1 MSDENRGQARLF
13 DALTTKGTA
22 FTAEERHSLG
32 LLGLL
37 PTVVK
42 TLAEQVDHCWHEFST
57 RRDDLDK
64 HIYLRAL
71 QDRNETLFYRVL
83 REHIPETLPIVYT
96 PTVGEACQRFSEIYR
111 RPRGLFVSYADR
123 DCLDEVIRNRP
134 HRDVDVIVVTDGQR
148 ILGLGDQGIG
158 GMGIPI
164 GKLSLYTL
172 IGGIDPAR
180 TLPIVLDVG
189 TDNVELLDDP
199 QYLGWRHRR
208 IDDDDYYAFIDKF
221 VAAVHE
227 QLPDVLLQWEDFAT
241 VHAQPILT
249 SYRDKLLT
257 FNDDIQGTAAVALG
271 ALHGA
276 AKVAGRPLSQQQ
288 VVMLGAGSA
297 GIGVLEMVRQEMVT
311 EGLTEQAALERIWV
325 VDVMGLL
332 TDDRT
337 DLTVAQ
343 RKFAQPAGRVADWG
357 LPGAAQLADVV
368 HHVDVGV
375 LLGLSTAAGAFTEDI
390 VREMAGKTD
399 RPIIFPLSNPT
410 SRSEAHPAELDHW
423 TDGRALIATG
433 SPFAPRASQRRRT
446 TDRPMQQRLHLP
458 RDGAGRDRRASDP
471 GDRRDDAGRGGDA
484 GRRVAR
490 PLRPGPTAASRLARR
505 ARRGDA
511 HRPRRR
517 RPSRRG
523 RRRPQTQRRRTHPT
537 DYAGALGP
545 GIPGALNLPS
555 TRDRLVHLPVR
566 AQRDH
571 LAVVVGLVGEHTL
584 GGGLVVARRDQDVPD
599 VGFLVAAL
607 VGVAEDE
614 LDFGRGRDGL
624 VPEGRDRVAAPVAL
638 ALGVQRR
645 RPDGVFDD
653 GVVGEHRKPRFFV
666 PGDDRLAR
674 APAGLVGWV
683 LSHRRHSPASGRCLL
698 IATLC
703 IVVGAVTRFPS
714 RACRS

>member
-1 MSDENRGQARLF
+1 MSDETRGQARLF

-22 FTAEERHSLG
+22 FTVDERRRFG

-37 PTVVK
+37 PPAVK
-42 TLAEQVDHCWHEFST
+42 TLDQQVEHSWHEFST
-57 RRDDLDK
+57 RRDDLDQ

-71 QDRNETLFYRVL
+71 QDRNETLFYRLL
-83 REHIPETLPIVYT
+83 RDHIPETLPIVYT
-96 PTVGEACQRFSEIYR
+96 PTVGEACQRFSGIYR

-123 DCLDEVIRNRP
+123 DYLDEVLRNRP

-189 TDNVELLDDP
+189 TDNAELLDDP

-221 VAAVHE
+221 VATVHE

-241 VHAQPILT
+241 VHALPILAR
-249 SYRDKLLT
+249 YRDKLLT

-297 GIGVLEMVRQEMVT
+297 GIGVLDMVRQDMVT
-311 EGLTEQAALERIWV
+311 EGLSEQAALERIWV
-325 VDVMGLL
+325 VDVVGLL

-337 DLTVAQ
+337 DLSPAQ
-343 RKFAQPAGRVADWG
+343 RKFAQPAQRVADWG
-357 LPGAAQLADVV
+357 ISGPAELADVV

-390 VREMAGKTD
+390 VRELAGKTE

-410 SRSEAHPAELDHW
+410 SRAEARPAELDRW

-433 SPFAPRASQRRRT
+433 SPFAPLQRNGVE
-446 TDRPMQQRLHLP
+446 RPIAQCNNVYIFPAMGL
-458 RDGAGRDRRASDP
+458 A
-471 GDRRDDAGRGGDA
+471 
-484 GRRVAR
+484 V
-490 PLRPGPTAASRLARR
+490 TAAQATRV
-505 ARRGDA
+505 
-511 HRPRRR
+511 
-517 RPSRRG
+517 
-523 RRRPQTQRRRTHPT
+523 T
-537 DYAGALGP
+537 D
-545 GIPGALNLPS
+545 
-555 TRDRLVHLPVR
+555 
-566 AQRDH
+566 
-571 LAVVVGLVGEHTL
+571 EMM
-584 GGGLVVARRDQDVPD
+584 
-599 VGFLVAAL
+599 
-607 VGVAEDE
+607 
-614 LDFGRGRDGL
+614 
-624 VPEGRDRVAAPVAL
+624 RVAAATLGDASPAL
-638 ALGVQRR
+638 ADQDQPLLPAWDDLPDVAVHIAHAVAAQAVA
-645 RPDGVFDD
+645 DGV
-653 GVVGEHRKPRFFV
+653 
-666 PGDDRLAR
+666 
-674 APAGLVGWV
+674 APKRSSEELTQRIAQVRWTPDY
-683 LSHRRHSPASGRCLL
+683 PATP
-698 IATLC
+698 A
-703 IVVGAVTRFPS
+703 
-714 RACRS
+714 

>member
-1 MSDENRGQARLF
+1 MPQEKRGQARLF

-22 FTAEERHSLG
+22 FTEDERRRFN

-37 PTVVK
+37 PTAVK
-42 TLAEQVDHCWHEFST
+42 TLDEQAEHCWHEFCT

-83 REHIPETLPIVYT
+83 LDHLLETMPIVYT

-111 RPRGLFVSYADR
+111 RPRGLFVSYPER
-123 DCLDEVIRNRP
+123 HRLDEVLSNRP
-134 HRDVDVIVVTDGQR
+134 HREVDVIVVTDGQR

-172 IGGIDPAR
+172 IGGIEPAR

-208 IDDDDYYAFIDKF
+208 IGDDEYYAFVDQF
-221 VAAVHE
+221 VTAVRE

-241 VHAQPILT
+241 AHALPILAR
-249 SYRDKLLT
+249 YRDQLLT

-297 GIGVLEMVRQEMVT
+297 GIGVLDMIRREMVT
-311 EGLTEQAALERIWV
+311 EGLSEQAARERIWV
-325 VDVMGLL
+325 VDVSGLL

-337 DLTVAQ
+337 DLSGAQ
-343 RKFAQPAGRVADWG
+343 RAFAQPAGRVACWG
-357 LPGAAQLADVV
+357 LSGPAQLADVV

-390 VREMAGKTD
+390 VRELASKTE

-410 SRSEAHPAELDHW
+410 SRAEAHPAELDHW

-433 SPFAPRASQRRRT
+433 SPFAPLR
-446 TDRPMQQRLHLP
+446 
-458 RDGAGRDRRASDP
+458 RDGAQRL
-471 GDRRDDAGRGGDA
+471 
-484 GRRVAR
+484 VAQCNNVYIF
-490 PLRPGPTAASRLARR
+490 PAIGLAVTAAQA
-505 ARRGDA
+505 
-511 HRPRRR
+511 
-517 RPSRRG
+517 
-523 RRRPQTQRRRTHPT
+523 TQVT
-537 DYAGALGP
+537 D
-545 GIPGALNLPS
+545 
-555 TRDRLVHLPVR
+555 
-566 AQRDH
+566 
-571 LAVVVGLVGEHTL
+571 EMM
-584 GGGLVVARRDQDVPD
+584 
-599 VGFLVAAL
+599 
-607 VGVAEDE
+607 
-614 LDFGRGRDGL
+614 
-624 VPEGRDRVAAPVAL
+624 RVAAATLGEASPAVTDADQPLLPAWSEVSDVA
-638 ALGVQRR
+638 VRI
-645 RPDGVFDD
+645 
-653 GVVGEHRKPRFFV
+653 
-666 PGDDRLAR
+666 AR
-674 APAGLVGWV
+674 AVA
-683 LSHRRHSPASGRCLL
+683 
-698 IATLC
+698 IQ
-703 IVVGAVTRFPS
+703 AVAEGVAPDRDETELTERITRVRWTPDYPVTPD
-714 RACRS
+714 

>member
-1 MSDENRGQARLF
+1 MSNENRGQARLF

-22 FTAEERHSLG
+22 FTADERRRLG

-37 PTVVK
+37 PTAVK
-42 TLAEQVDHCWHEFST
+42 TLAEQVEHCWHEFST

-71 QDRNETLFYRVL
+71 QDRNETLFYRL
-83 REHIPETLPIVYT
+83 LSEHIPETLPIVYT

-221 VAAVHE
+221 VAAVQK

-241 VHAQPILT
+241 VHAQPILAR
-249 SYRDKLLT
+249 YRDKLLT
-257 FNDDIQGTAAVALG
+257 FNDDIQGTAAVTLG

-297 GIGVLEMVRQEMVT
+297 GIGVLDMVRQQMVT
-311 EGLTEQAALERIWV
+311 EGLSEQAALDRIWV
-325 VDVMGLL
+325 VDVVGLL

-343 RKFAQPAGRVADWG
+343 RKFAQPAARVADWG
-357 LPGAAQLADVV
+357 LAGAAQLADVV

-390 VREMAGKTD
+390 VRELAAKTE

-410 SRSEAHPAELDHW
+410 SRAEAHPAELDHW

-433 SPFAPRASQRRRT
+433 SPFAPLQRNGVE
-446 TDRPMQQRLHLP
+446 RPIAQCNNVYIFPAMGL
-458 RDGAGRDRRASDP
+458 A
-471 GDRRDDAGRGGDA
+471 
-484 GRRVAR
+484 V
-490 PLRPGPTAASRLARR
+490 TAAQATRV
-505 ARRGDA
+505 
-511 HRPRRR
+511 
-517 RPSRRG
+517 
-523 RRRPQTQRRRTHPT
+523 T
-537 DYAGALGP
+537 D
-545 GIPGALNLPS
+545 
-555 TRDRLVHLPVR
+555 DMM
-566 AQRDH
+566 
-571 LAVVVGLVGEHTL
+571 
-584 GGGLVVARRDQDVPD
+584 
-599 VGFLVAAL
+599 
-607 VGVAEDE
+607 
-614 LDFGRGRDGL
+614 
-624 VPEGRDRVAAPVAL
+624 RVAAATLGDASPALSDPDQPLLPAWPDVPSVAMRI
-638 ALGVQRR
+638 AHAVAAQAVT
-645 RPDGVFDD
+645 DGVAPKRSDD
-653 GVVGEHRKPRFFV
+653 ELTQR
-666 PGDDRLAR
+666 
-674 APAGLVGWV
+674 
-683 LSHRRHSPASGRCLL
+683 
-698 IATLC
+698 IAQVHWTPEYPEL
-703 IVVGAVTRFPS
+703 
-714 RACRS
+714 

>member
-1 MSDENRGQARLF
+1 MSNENRGQARLF

-22 FTAEERHSLG
+22 FTADERRRLG

-42 TLAEQVDHCWHEFST
+42 TLAEQVEHCWHEFST
-57 RRDDLDK
+57 RRNDLDK

-71 QDRNETLFYRVL
+71 QDRNETLFYRL
-83 REHIPETLPIVYT
+83 LSEHIPETLPIVYT

-221 VAAVHE
+221 VAAVQK

-241 VHAQPILT
+241 VHAQPILAR
-249 SYRDKLLT
+249 YRDKLLT
-257 FNDDIQGTAAVALG
+257 FNDDIQGTAAVTLG

-297 GIGVLEMVRQEMVT
+297 GIGVLDMIRQQMVT
-311 EGLTEQAALERIWV
+311 EGLSEQAALDRIWV
-325 VDVMGLL
+325 VDVVGLL
-332 TDDRT
+332 TDDRA

-357 LPGAAQLADVV
+357 LAGAAQLADVV

-390 VREMAGKTD
+390 VREMAGKTE

-433 SPFAPRASQRRRT
+433 SPFAPVRRNGVE
-446 TDRPMQQRLHLP
+446 RPIAQCNNVYIFPAMGL
-458 RDGAGRDRRASDP
+458 A
-471 GDRRDDAGRGGDA
+471 
-484 GRRVAR
+484 V
-490 PLRPGPTAASRLARR
+490 TAAQATRV
-505 ARRGDA
+505 
-511 HRPRRR
+511 
-517 RPSRRG
+517 
-523 RRRPQTQRRRTHPT
+523 T
-537 DYAGALGP
+537 D
-545 GIPGALNLPS
+545 
-555 TRDRLVHLPVR
+555 
-566 AQRDH
+566 
-571 LAVVVGLVGEHTL
+571 EMM
-584 GGGLVVARRDQDVPD
+584 
-599 VGFLVAAL
+599 
-607 VGVAEDE
+607 
-614 LDFGRGRDGL
+614 
-624 VPEGRDRVAAPVAL
+624 RVAAATLGDASPALSDPDQPLLPAWPDVPSVAMRI
-638 ALGVQRR
+638 AHAVAAQAVT
-645 RPDGVFDD
+645 DGVAPKRSDD
-653 GVVGEHRKPRFFV
+653 ELTQR
-666 PGDDRLAR
+666 
-674 APAGLVGWV
+674 
-683 LSHRRHSPASGRCLL
+683 
-698 IATLC
+698 IAQVHWTPEYPEL
-703 IVVGAVTRFPS
+703 
-714 RACRS
+714 